1 MRGQGSA
8 TLVRPQADRRGR
20 AQAHHQRRRVR
31 QGDPHRGG
39 PPEEGGPPH
48 QREPQ
53 PLPLRRRP
61 GVQDAGRPR
70 PRAAG
75 DLRDAGPGRQGED
88 PRGRIPH
95 PRMRRH
101 LGGQGQPRGMRL
113 CAAANGRGQGPDL
126 PAIACELL
134 DECLTA
140 DPQKTCGR
148 GADNMTLVLVQLRDT
163 IPPIRPSKRRAPAQ
177 SCFGAQAD

>member
-1 MRGQGSA
+1 VCGVLSSFYRLIDSILGSLAVEWRGALTAAS
-8 TLVRPQADRRGR
+8 
-20 AQAHHQRRRVR
+20 
-31 QGDPHRGG
+31 G
-39 PPEEGGPPH
+39 P
-48 QREPQ
+48 
-53 PLPLRRRP
+53 
-61 GVQDAGRPR
+61 AS
-70 PRAAG
+70 